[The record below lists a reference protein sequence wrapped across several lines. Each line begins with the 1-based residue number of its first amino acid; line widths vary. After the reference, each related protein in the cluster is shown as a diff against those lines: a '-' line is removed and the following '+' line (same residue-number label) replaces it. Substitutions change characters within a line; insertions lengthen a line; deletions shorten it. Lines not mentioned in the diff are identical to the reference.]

1 MVRSAQE
8 TGTLAS
14 HSRRPRDKR
23 YTRVAIILHWLI
35 AALIVY
41 NLISGFVIW
50 DFAKEFFQANRPFYV
65 AGLISHI
72 SSGLT
77 VLVLTVARIFWRLTH
92 EPPPYPDD
100 MKPWE
105 RHAAHFAHFFLYG
118 AMLLMPLSGWA
129 IVSANPPSGPP
140 GPPGAASQAPRPAMG
155 PPAAM
160 TGAAAPSGVALPGPP
175 SGPPGAALPQ
185 APQAPMAPM
194 APMAPPVGGA
204 TGAPP
209 PPGVA
214 PPGRPPGPPRLW
226 WVGPRLPIITPLQKL
241 GAEPGGVAP
250 QKILHDQIADWH
262 KIGAW
267 LTIFLLLLHV
277 AGALKHQWVDRSPT
291 LQRMGLG
298 RWPKASQEPDA

>member
-8 TGTLAS
+8 TRTVAS

-23 YTRVAIILHWLI
+23 YTRVAITLHWLI

-41 NLISGFVIW
+41 NLVSGFAIW
-50 DFAKEFFQANRPFYV
+50 DFAKEFFQANRPLYV
-65 AGLISHI
+65 VGLISHI

-92 EPPPYPDD
+92 EPPPFPDD

-140 GPPGAASQAPRPAMG
+140 GAASQAPRPAMG

-160 TGAAAPSGVALPGPP
+160 TGAAPPSGVAPSGPP
-175 SGPPGAALPQ
+175 SGPPGAAS
-185 APQAPMAPM
+185 PQAPMAPP
-194 APMAPPVGGA
+194 AGA
-204 TGAPP
+204 TGAAA
-209 PPGVA
+209 PGVA
-214 PPGRPPGPPRLW
+214 PPGRPPAPPRLW

-250 QKILHDQIADWH
+250 QKILHDEIAEWH

-298 RWPKASQEPDA
+298 RWPKASQEPEA